1 MAKYEEFLK
10 KVNADEKLRE
20 KVEAVKAE
28 YLHEIIAAAKE
39 EGFDL
44 KPDELHKGELSDEA
58 LETVAAAGGG
68 ARGSCNTGYVPLY

>member
-10 KVNADEKLRE
+10 KVKTDEKLRE

-28 YLHEIIAAAKE
+28 YLHEVIALAKE
-39 EGFDL
+39 EGFEL
-44 KPDELHKGELSDEA
+44 KPDDMGKGELSDEA

-68 ARGSCNTGYVPLY
+68 SRGSCGTGYTPLY